1 MKQRQSIDALEES
14 QYLGIRRIEQSVI
27 RVKDLVLQL
36 IEEKNAAIQRLKE
49 MEFDNWTMRSTL
61 VQLRQESEEAMKEL
75 ATVKV
80 CSSMSN

>member
-14 QYLGIRRIEQSVI
+14 QYLGIRRIEQSII

-80 CSSMSN
+80 RLSVSN